1 MADTDKNGKHFVGGS
16 YISRARQ
23 DKMIENGYFLAHV
36 ETSETEQQA
45 YDRLSKDYEIV
56 RIYTAGTAVRGY
68 RDKYAMCKR
77 YK

>member
-1 MADTDKNGKHFVGGS
+1 MAYTDRNGKHFVGGS

-23 DKMIENGYFLAHV
+23 DKMLENGYCIKCV
-36 ETSETEQQA
+36 NVSETEQDA

-56 RIYTAGTAVRGY
+56 RIYTEGTAIRGY

>member
-1 MADTDKNGKHFVGGS
+1 MAYTTKDGKHYVGGS

-23 DKMIENGYFLAHV
+23 DKMLENGYFIAHV
-36 ETSETEQQA
+36 EMNETEQDA
-45 YDRLSKDYEIV
+45 YDRLSQKYEV
-56 RIYTAGTAVRGY
+56 VKIYTCGTAVRGY